1 MGSLAPSARSSIW
14 PPCLTRKVR
23 GARLTLRLLRNS
35 RPGDRTMGKAICTAV
50 KKPGGSWSMSTPTT
64 RTLGGRRSKAR
75 FHSGI
80 ILWQLGHPLRKK
92 SRTVLEPRGKSTSL
106 VEPSTAS
113 AEKIGITSPTEGAE
127 GGADAGGLG
136 LDWGLAL
143 PTRRDPARPAQARTV
158 AVLMA
163 VSVAGSRLSRGG

>member
-1 MGSLAPSARSSIW
+1 
-14 PPCLTRKVR
+14 
-23 GARLTLRLLRNS
+23 
-35 RPGDRTMGKAICTAV
+35 MGKAICTAV
-50 KKPGGSWSMSTPTT
+50 KKPGGSWCMSTRTT
-64 RTLGGRRSKAR
+64 RKLGGRRSEAR

-92 SRTVLEPRGKSTSL
+92 SRTVVEPREKSTSL

-127 GGADAGGLG
+127 GGADGGRLG
-136 LDWGLAL
+136 LDWGIAL
-143 PTRRDPARPAQARTV
+143 PARRDPVRLTHARTV

-163 VSVAGSRLSRGG
+163 VSVARSPPSLAGTPARPF